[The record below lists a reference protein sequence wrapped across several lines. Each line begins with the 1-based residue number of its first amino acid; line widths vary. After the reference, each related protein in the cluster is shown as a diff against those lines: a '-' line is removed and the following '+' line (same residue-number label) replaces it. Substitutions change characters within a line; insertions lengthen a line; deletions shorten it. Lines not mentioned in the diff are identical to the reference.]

1 MFGTRS
7 RSKGSGFS
15 KVILRLPG
23 GSTPRLHD
31 PAAVPR
37 PRAAALSPAGYLSC
51 SWSEPP
57 KLLPPP
63 HDLCFR
69 FAKLAEGSDEAIRR
83 FVRSWGMLNL
93 HARATEEHVDDWRRY
108 ARLADAILRLS
119 AQRLTGDRAE
129 ESDWATICRWLEIK
143 NVKHVPR
150 ELELPL
156 LAAAVNLWYTRA
168 QGHSVL
174 DLDQERLVIRPQACT
189 LFGVLITQIAH
200 VIAGT
205 DQHAVCSGCKRNFA
219 PKRGQSRGVRR
230 YCKKCR
236 QRKIPQRD
244 AAREWRR
251 RQRNNGDSSL
261 KTV

>member
-1 MFGTRS
+1 M
-7 RSKGSGFS
+7 GSDFS
-15 KVILRLPG
+15 KVILHLRG
-23 GSTPRLHD
+23 GSTPRLYD

-51 SWSEPP
+51 KWSEPP
-57 KLLPPP
+57 KLRRPPD
-63 HDLCFR
+63 DLCFR
-69 FAKLAEGSDEAIRR
+69 FAKLAEGSDEAIRCFAR
-83 FVRSWGMLNL
+83 NWGLLNL
-93 HARATEEHVDDWRRY
+93 HVRAEEHVDEWRQY
-108 ARLADAILRLS
+108 GRLAAAILRLS
-119 AQRLTGDRAE
+119 AQHLRGDRAA
-129 ESDWATICRWLEIK
+129 ESDWATICRWLEVK
-143 NVKHVPR
+143 NVTQVPR
-150 ELELPL
+150 DLELTL

-174 DLDQERLVIRPQACT
+174 DLDQESLIIRPQAST

-236 QRKIPQRD
+236 RRKIPQRD

-251 RQRNNGDSSL
+251 RQRNNGDSSP